1 VTRRAAGELARL
13 AALAASALV
22 FLAAPGVLAAE
33 EKPGVSILIESPA
46 PGAAVRERVHQARIA
61 GSAMAAGDQPSAYDV
76 MLVIDV
82 SFSTAAASGGD
93 VDGDGVIGVNPRDE
107 LLPPGAFPP
116 DVLSTDP
123 EDTILHAEIA
133 AARALLGGLDARRV
147 RVGVATFAGEV
158 DPTTGRR
165 KRVDQLDA
173 WLEAPLSADYAQ
185 LQRALTGV
193 LARGSHGATNYS
205 AGIRLAVR
213 ELAGLGGAESTPR
226 PDARKVILFLSDG
239 YPTLPVDSGAVS
251 DPGDLEAAV
260 RAAELAHKAGI
271 LINTY
276 ALGPGALKYEKGVVE
291 MARITQGTFTP
302 VQSPN
307 DIVVLLQGV
316 SFANVE
322 DVVFT
327 NLSTGD
333 VSTDVRL
340 APDGSFFGYVP
351 VREGANRVR
360 VSALATDGAKGALE
374 FDFEFRADG
383 QTDREKL
390 AELERLRRMTKELL
404 LKREAERI
412 EAFRE
417 EQRKELIIAPEG
429 AKAPGSGTGAGAP
442 GSGTGAGAPGSGTGA
457 SRAAPAPDR

>member
-1 VTRRAAGELARL
+1 VSRRAAGRLARL
-13 AALAASALV
+13 ALFTGLALAP
-22 FLAAPGVLAAE
+22 LAAPRAAPADERRGVDI
-33 EKPGVSILIESPA
+33 VIESPA
-46 PGAAVRERVHQARIA
+46 PGSPVREAVHQARIS
-61 GSAMAAGDQPSAYDV
+61 GSAMASGEGPSAYDV
-76 MLVIDV
+76 VLVIDV

-123 EDTILHAEIA
+123 DDTILHAEIV
-133 AARALLGGLDARRV
+133 AARALLDGLDPRRV
-147 RVGVATFAGEV
+147 RVGVVTFSGEV
-158 DPTTGRR
+158 DATTGRR

-185 LQRALTGV
+185 VQRALTGV

-205 AGIRLAVR
+205 AGVRLAVT
-213 ELAGLGGAESTPR
+213 ELAGLTGARSTPR

-260 RAAELAHKAGI
+260 RAAELARKAGI
-271 LINTY
+271 TINTY
-276 ALGPGALKYEKGVVE
+276 ALGPGALQYEKGVVE
-291 MARITQGTFTP
+291 MARIGQGTFTP
-302 VQSPN
+302 IQNPS
-307 DIVVLLQGV
+307 DIVLLLQGI

-340 APDGSFFGYVP
+340 GPDGSFYGYVP
-351 VREGANRVR
+351 VREGPNRVR
-360 VSALATDGAKGALE
+360 VSALATDGTKGAVE
-374 FDFEFRADG
+374 FDFEFRTGG

-429 AKAPGSGTGAGAP
+429 AKAPGPGTGAKAP
-442 GSGTGAGAPGSGTGA
+442 
-457 SRAAPAPDR
+457 